1 MLDSPTEAYPPVL
14 PSEDEDGSS
23 ADEIS
28 GDDDDVIDDEI
39 PTDNEDDIVDTS
51 VKNLDDVPSGSL
63 ADGVAEGDDG
73 ISRDAINVD
82 DNLAFDDVV
91 PMHEVENEIG
101 DSQEKI
107 RVGAAD
113 EKYVEEVA
121 DNVEYEDDEDDGT
134 TMDDNDDMDDDEDE
148 DRDDEHVENNMVED
162 EVFAVSESADE
173 PPPEHGSGK

>member
-101 DSQEKI
+101 DELAQQMKSMLK
-107 RVGAAD
+107 RSR
-113 EKYVEEVA
+113 
-121 DNVEYEDDEDDGT
+121 T
-134 TMDDNDDMDDDEDE
+134 TSNTRTTRTTARPWTIMTTWMMT
-148 DRDDEHVENNMVED
+148 RTRTGMTSTSKTIWSRTK
-162 EVFAVSESADE
+162 FLL
-173 PPPEHGSGK
+173 